1 MNTLSLMVTRRYP
14 AGSGTLRTFG
24 PHWSRH
30 AATLLVNNGMPLEDI
45 KRHVCHVDKAVAVT
59 GRASR
64 PPNKAERRVGAVR
77 SRTWEL
83 PRLATEGIVFRLLTT
98 HY

>member
-14 AGSGTLRTFG
+14 ACSGTLRTFG

-45 KRHVCHVDKAVAVT
+45 KRHVCHIDKVVAVT
-59 GRASR
+59 GRASLLR
-64 PPNKAERRVGAVR
+64 TERNAVWGLSGPGR
-77 SRTWEL
+77 GNCHGW
-83 PRLATEGIVFRLLTT
+83 PRRASCSDC
-98 HY
+98 